1 MAKAD
6 KKHIGAGSHGK
17 GDGSGGMA
25 READVPDNA
34 VLANR
39 DKQQSGDRG
48 RDGKWIQAEQS
59 HDGELNQNKR

>member
-1 MAKAD
+1 MANAD
-6 KKHIGAGSHGK
+6 KKHVGASSHGK

-25 READVPDNA
+25 READVPENT

-48 RDGKWIQAEQS
+48 RDGKGIQAEQL
-59 HDGELNQNKR
+59 HDSELNQSKR